1 MPRAVR
7 TSAIGSCLSSSAV
20 LIAKRP
26 PVISGCPRS
35 TDLWCSQADRSAGRL
50 QALVGSAKRS
60 QAESIVLLARG
71 KPALAPAYGVMAPV
85 PGVRLIGPRW
95 TTYHWPR
102 QEISEKI
109 PKEPSLPT
117 TVL

>member
-1 MPRAVR
+1 VGLRFPGQCR
-7 TSAIGSCLSSSAV
+7 TV
-20 LIAKRP
+20 K
-26 PVISGCPRS
+26 
-35 TDLWCSQADRSAGRL
+35 
-50 QALVGSAKRS
+50 
-60 QAESIVLLARG
+60 

-109 PKEPSLPT
+109 PKDPSFPA